1 MPRHFSGTP
10 SLRQPFVSA
19 CDLDAWRLLVAS
31 WMARGFNFRHPV
43 TGAEEA
49 GMLPLLDF
57 VNHASDPTCK
67 WDLVRND
74 EQRSR
79 GLNIPGQS
87 NNSTAVFKLLALRRL
102 SPGDPI
108 TMKYQGNNISTPNPH
123 TYTPKYALVHANQHT
138 CTRK

>member
-1 MPRHFSGTP
+1 MPRHFSGIMPRHFSGTP

-87 NNSTAVFKLLALRRL
+87 TIPRPSSSCWRYV
-102 SPGDPI
+102 
-108 TMKYQGNNISTPNPH
+108 
-123 TYTPKYALVHANQHT
+123 V
-138 CTRK
+138 